1 MQTNKVQS
9 LQIRSEVN
17 KLRREKSSIEDGL
30 KKLEHYESSDMG
42 LDKILECTVGLLQKQ
57 NSGMEIEQDP
67 TIFPDIRN
75 QINPQFI
82 QLLENI
88 KKQSEGRMLT
98 FKDKRQQLEK
108 LIEQSYRCIMT
119 T

>member
-1 MQTNKVQS
+1 M
-9 LQIRSEVN
+9 
-17 KLRREKSSIEDGL
+17 
-30 KKLEHYESSDMG
+30 
-42 LDKILECTVGLLQKQ
+42 GLLQKQ

-82 QLLENI
+82 QLLEHI
-88 KKQSEGRMLT
+88 KKQTEGRILT
-98 FKDKRQQLEK
+98 FKDKRQHLEK

-119 T
+119 TEPYILQSILIHEGQAESGHYYSYSYDT